1 MSLFLWGRVPA
12 GAGPAAAGGAD
23 SIAHPSGRQRRQP
36 PGPRRME
43 TAILPVTRRFP
54 MRNPLQD
61 QLLKAGLVKKS
72 KVAEVVREQAKQRKG
87 KGHPKGDA
95 GQTPGTPVV
104 DTQRLKAEK
113 AQADRELA
121 AQRNAQARA
130 RELRAQA
137 QQLVEAHRVATGGD
151 IAYRF
156 QDGELIRQLWVDAG
170 TRAQLSRGS
179 LLIVR
184 DGDGHAVVPRA
195 AAERIRERDPSMIV
209 LDHAADAD
217 GPDDDEDPYYAQ
229 FKVPDDLDW

>member
-1 MSLFLWGRVPA
+1 
-12 GAGPAAAGGAD
+12 
-23 SIAHPSGRQRRQP
+23 
-36 PGPRRME
+36 
-43 TAILPVTRRFP
+43 

-87 KGHPKGDA
+87 KGKGEPAPAGDA
-95 GQTPGTPVV
+95 AVV

-130 RELRAQA
+130 RELRAQV
-137 QQLVEAHRVATGGD
+137 QQLVDAHRVTTGGD

-156 QDGELIRQLWVDAG
+156 LDGERIRQLWVDAG
-170 TRAQLSRGS
+170 TRTQLSRGS
-179 LLIVR
+179 LLVVR

-195 AAERIRERDPSMIV
+195 AAERIRERDPAMVV
-209 LDHAADAD
+209 LDHAADA
-217 GPDDDEDPYYAQ
+217 GNGAGEAEDPYYAQ